1 MSTSSSVTRAAGE
14 RVLDVGCGDGEIA
27 AEIADRLPRGS
38 VPRVEI

>member
-14 RVLDVGCGDGEIA
+14 RVVDVGCGDGKIA